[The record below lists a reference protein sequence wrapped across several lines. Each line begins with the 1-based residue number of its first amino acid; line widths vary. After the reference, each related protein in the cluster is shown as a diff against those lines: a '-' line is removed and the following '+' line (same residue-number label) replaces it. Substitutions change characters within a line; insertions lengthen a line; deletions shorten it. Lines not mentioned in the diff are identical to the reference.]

1 MNKKLIALAIAAA
14 IAPAAAMADSGNVT
28 VYGQI
33 DMSVD
38 SVSATGA
45 GSALPSK
52 NVPTHGRISSNNSR
66 IGFKGNEDLGNGL
79 SAIWQIESA
88 IGMGADP
95 TATNT
100 FASRNT
106 YLGVASKTMGTALMG
121 VYDTPYKLSTAK
133 LDIFADTLG
142 DYNSIMGSAGGNA
155 GNQFDRRTSNTVAYM
170 TPAMNG
176 LSGSIAYV
184 FGENPT
190 LDPKPAGA
198 ADQQGKAWS
207 LAATYDNGPIFA
219 TLAWEKHTNLNDFR
233 LRLPAGP
240 TLSGAVAFDTDSS
253 KGTKLGGGYNF
264 GQGTKVGVVW
274 EKLQADASGVGI
286 VAVNR
291 VERSAYTLNLAHTMG
306 ANTFKVAYAKAKE
319 GTCSLANGAACST
332 AGNGAK
338 QWTLGVDHALS
349 KRTNVYALY
358 TKIDNNFDSA
368 TASGSTY
375 NFGVS
380 AVAGTTAGADPK
392 AISVGMRHSF

>member
-45 GSALPSK
+45 GSAAASQ
-52 NVPTHGRISSNNSR
+52 NVPSHGRVSSNNSR
-66 IGFKGNEDLGNGL
+66 IGFKGAEDLGNGL
-79 SAIWQIESA
+79 SAIWQIESLVA
-88 IGMGADP
+88 MDNAAAGSTLG
-95 TATNT
+95 T
-100 FASRNT
+100 RNT

-176 LSGSIAYV
+176 LSGSISYV

-190 LDPKPAGA
+190 KDPKPAGA

-219 TLAWEKHTNLNDFR
+219 TLAWEKHTNLNDFG
-233 LRLPAGP
+233 LR
-240 TLSGAVAFDTDSS
+240 GANAADTDSS